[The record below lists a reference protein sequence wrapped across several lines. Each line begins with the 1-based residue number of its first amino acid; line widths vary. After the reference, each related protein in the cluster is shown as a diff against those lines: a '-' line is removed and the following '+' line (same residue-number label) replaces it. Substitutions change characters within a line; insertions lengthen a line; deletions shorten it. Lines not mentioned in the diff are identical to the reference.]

1 MRAVS
6 TASGPPSPAGEGLF
20 EGFTLNAEMR
30 ARRERRGFAD
40 GSLLMRKRA
49 RQNEVLRRI
58 YAFNIVTLNAEMQA
72 VQGAR
77 VFSMG
82 VYKCVH
88 EREKRSATLKC
99 DAYTRLNDSFD
110 EAILLIGK

>member
-1 MRAVS
+1 
-6 TASGPPSPAGEGLF
+6 
-20 EGFTLNAEMR
+20 
-30 ARRERRGFAD
+30 
-40 GSLLMRKRA
+40 MRKRA

-58 YAFNIVTLNAEMQA
+58 YAFNIVTLNAEMRA

-82 VYKCVH
+82 VYKGVH

-99 DAYTRLNDSFD
+99 DAYMRLYDSFD